1 MCNVY
6 VIKQGIREC
15 VMSMFQTGD
24 QGVCNVYVIKQGI
37 RECVMSMLSNRGS
50 GSV

>member
-15 VMSMFQTGD
+15 VMSISIAEST
-24 QGVCNVYVIKQGI
+24 VKTYVIKQGI